1 MKDSTQLSQGMANIT
16 KAVQMDSTNA
26 AVMGEI
32 GAALYKARKYSE
44 AAKAYEISI
53 KNPERA
59 LLDYYYLGS
68 AYYFDY
74 GAQKTANLNPPRDLL
89 VKADSAFSYLA
100 QRSPTTQAAWQF
112 RGRINR
118 LMDGEN
124 DERGLAV
131 PFFERYVNIL
141 TVEKPDLAAKNGPGL
156 KEAYLYL
163 GSVAARRD
171 GNNTKAKEYFDKVLV
186 IDPTDAN
193 AQQAIKA
200 IASIK

>member
-1 MKDSTQLSQGMANIT
+1 
-16 KAVQMDSTNA
+16 
-26 AVMGEI
+26 
-32 GAALYKARKYSE
+32 
-44 AAKAYEISI
+44 
-53 KNPERA
+53 
-59 LLDYYYLGS
+59 
-68 AYYFDY
+68 
-74 GAQKTANLNPPRDLL
+74 
-89 VKADSAFSYLA
+89 
-100 QRSPTTQAAWQF
+100 
-112 RGRINR
+112 
-118 LMDGEN
+118 MDGEN